1 MKARTH
7 ARVVELEREPAP
19 EARRREQVRTPS
31 GNLSAVPD
39 ASAICACSAFCA
51 TLPRVPSTASPLS
64 LRLGRDGL
72 RSLDEIAR
80 RRGISRS
87 EAARQAI
94 AETAERERR
103 RTGLAAEAA
112 ALARHPAYVRE
123 ARQVV
128 ALMEEL
134 RGSR

>member
-1 MKARTH
+1 MAS
-7 ARVVELEREPAP
+7 P
-19 EARRREQVRTPS
+19 
-31 GNLSAVPD
+31 VP
-39 ASAICACSAFCA
+39 
-51 TLPRVPSTASPLS
+51 PLS

-103 RTGLAAEAA
+103 RSGLAAEAA
-112 ALARHPAYVRE
+112 ALVQDPAYVQE
-123 ARQVV
+123 AREV
-128 ALMEEL
+128 AAWMEVL
-134 RGSR
+134 RGSG